1 MACLGLGYNGI
12 NWSANNLVHQTRG
25 FSSGHTGGAQFV
37 LCDGSVRMISE
48 NIDYKST
55 DNAALTDMNLHV
67 TSVYA
72 RLLVRADGQI
82 VGDF

>member
-1 MACLGLGYNGI
+1 
-12 NWSANNLVHQTRG
+12 
-25 FSSGHTGGAQFV
+25 
-37 LCDGSVRMISE
+37 MISE

-55 DNAALTDMNLHV
+55 DNAALTDMTLHV